1 MKLDCSKSDNILFI
15 DEGVEISQAVRIL
28 GWGKSVKEN
37 AVQKVLACSENRRE
51 KRTPRKRM
59 E

>member
-1 MKLDCSKSDNILFI
+1 MKLDCSKSGNILFI
-15 DEGVEISQAVRIL
+15 EGVEISQAVRIL
-28 GWGKSVKEN
+28 GWRKSVKEN